1 MTSPVLS
8 PVQQTAARWPWQRN
22 LQTRIVLTFTLL
34 FLVVLALLM
43 LRVSQS
49 IYQAQLEAST
59 HNLEIAAF
67 LAANALEDPLS
78 GYEAE
83 FERFANWEAEQGD
96 EKREKPSAGTDDHEG
111 QEDQKDKV
119 GTQAPMSGVEPPPSS
134 ARLQQIAS
142 VYAADTGT
150 RVTILTPLGNA
161 LADSALS
168 ITQIGNQSAH
178 IEVQAALQGHTQHD
192 VRTDPHDGQ
201 PTLYAAAPIQQ
212 SGRTVGVVQL
222 AQPLEMILQPIRTS
236 LLGFAIA
243 GLLALVLIALLSM
256 WTARRLVRP
265 IRALE
270 QAALAIATGDLNQQV
285 PTESADELGALAAA
299 FNHMAAQ
306 LRQTLEQQRQ
316 FVANAS
322 HELRTPLTNIKL
334 RSELL
339 LESGLDDPELAGRY
353 LAEIDSEADRLG
365 RLASTLLDLSR
376 LESSQAVQHQP
387 LTPIDVRPVLSAVV
401 ATMTLRAR
409 SAGLTLQVQL
419 SPSLPP
425 LRVWPEQ
432 IEAILLNLLDNA
444 IKYTPAG
451 GQIYLSAA
459 AMPDRCQLRVA
470 DTGSGIPQAD
480 LPHIFDRFYRVDKA
494 RSRRSGQH
502 GVGLG
507 LSIVQALV
515 LQNGG
520 QISVTSA
527 VGQGTTFT
535 LEFPASAP
543 LTADAANARCVSQA

>member
-1 MTSPVLS
+1 MVLLDAQGAVVSRSDLLDRAWGETWFGDPRTLDVHIRWLREKLEQDPSRPVLILTVRGLAIVFCRLMRSRAMTSPVLS

-178 IEVQAALQGHTQHD
+178 IEVQVALQGHTQHD

-212 SGRTVGVVQL
+212 SGRTVGWC
-222 AQPLEMILQPIRTS
+222 S
-236 LLGFAIA
+236 
-243 GLLALVLIALLSM
+243 
-256 WTARRLVRP
+256 W
-265 IRALE
+265 
-270 QAALAIATGDLNQQV
+270 
-285 PTESADELGALAAA
+285 
-299 FNHMAAQ
+299 
-306 LRQTLEQQRQ
+306 
-316 FVANAS
+316 
-322 HELRTPLTNIKL
+322 
-334 RSELL
+334 
-339 LESGLDDPELAGRY
+339 
-353 LAEIDSEADRLG
+353 
-365 RLASTLLDLSR
+365 
-376 LESSQAVQHQP
+376 
-387 LTPIDVRPVLSAVV
+387 
-401 ATMTLRAR
+401 
-409 SAGLTLQVQL
+409 
-419 SPSLPP
+419 
-425 LRVWPEQ
+425 
-432 IEAILLNLLDNA
+432 
-444 IKYTPAG
+444 
-451 GQIYLSAA
+451 
-459 AMPDRCQLRVA
+459 
-470 DTGSGIPQAD
+470 
-480 LPHIFDRFYRVDKA
+480 
-494 RSRRSGQH
+494 RSRWR
-502 GVGLG
+502 
-507 LSIVQALV
+507 
-515 LQNGG
+515 
-520 QISVTSA
+520 
-527 VGQGTTFT
+527 
-535 LEFPASAP
+535 
-543 LTADAANARCVSQA
+543 